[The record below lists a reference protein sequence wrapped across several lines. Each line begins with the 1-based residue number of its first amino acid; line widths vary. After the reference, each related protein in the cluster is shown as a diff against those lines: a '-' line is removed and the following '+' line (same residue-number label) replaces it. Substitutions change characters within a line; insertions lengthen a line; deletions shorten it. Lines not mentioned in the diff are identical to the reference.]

1 MHTKTEILEK
11 LNTLEAAADPGLSF
25 AGIISAVNQLSGSSV
40 SAAMEKAIVGEVHLL
55 VRVGIIYVDGSH
67 RSISGQPPTGYDDF
81 SALFNAETGDEIM
94 EITVEE
100 FNDATYTETKID
112 PVTGEEITITKNT
125 YLDSWTA
132 SYSATAGSV
141 VANLTTL
148 AGWCNGQGMGNSI
161 QTMLQPKE
169 IKSVPDRVEMSQT
182 IYLERKAKDVI
193 NAYELSVMIPEVVS

>member
-1 MHTKTEILEK
+1 MYTKTEILEK

-25 AGIISAVNQLSGSSV
+25 AGIVSAVNQLSGSSV

-81 SALFNAETGDEIM
+81 SALFNAATGNEIM
-94 EITVEE
+94 AVTVAQ
-100 FNDATYTETKID
+100 FNSATYTQT
-112 PVTGEEITITKNT
+112 VQGVQTVRNT
-125 YLDSWTA
+125 YLDAWTA
-132 SYSATAGSV
+132 SYSATASSV
-141 VANLTTL
+141 VANLTAL
-148 AGWCNGQGMGNSI
+148 GAWCNGQGMGSSI
-161 QTMLQPKE
+161 QTLLQPKE

>member
-1 MHTKTEILEK
+1 MYTKTEILEK

-81 SALFNAETGDEIM
+81 STLFNAATEDEIM
-94 EITVEE
+94 AVTVEE
-100 FNDATYTETKID
+100 FNDATYTQTD
-112 PVTGEEITITKNT
+112 PQTQQQTVRNT
-125 YLDSWTA
+125 YLDTWTA
-132 SYSATAGSV
+132 SYSATASSV

-148 AGWCNGQGMGNSI
+148 AGWCNGQGMGSSI
-161 QTMLQPKE
+161 QTLLQPKE
-169 IKSVPDRVEMSQT
+169 IKSVPDRDEMSRKVY
-182 IYLERKAKDVI
+182 IDRKAKDI
-193 NAYELSVMIPEVVS
+193 IKAYELSVMIPEVVS